1 MSSSPTS
8 QASTL
13 PTSGIRSSRLR
24 VASAGAGGGVS
35 SARSALVEGLLREQK
50 TLTAVDRF
58 SRQLAAG
65 EVPAQAKLYRD
76 LIPFD
81 RPKAGEQYAFEVD
94 LDACTGC
101 KACVAA
107 CHSLNG
113 LDDGEVWRTVGLLH
127 GGTKEEPAQRTVTT
141 SCHHC
146 IEPACMSGCPVQ
158 AYEKD
163 PSTGIV
169 KHLDDQCIGCQYCTF
184 MCPYDAPKYSTSRG
198 IVRKCDMCSGR
209 LAVGEAP
216 ACVQA
221 CPSQA
226 IRIKIVE
233 QAQIVDASQAG
244 SFLPGAPAPEH
255 TLPTTNYKT
264 SRQAPANLLPA
275 DFYRSSPEHAHMP
288 LVALLVFTQLA
299 VGAYGAGWIWKHLL
313 GVPDG
318 GILSFAHAGVATGL
332 AVLALLASALHLGRP
347 LGAWRVFLGLRTSW
361 MSREAIAFGGFVGA
375 AVAHCLALASGRFH
389 VGPLEPLL
397 AQLSPLAPWLEW
409 GALFMGIAGVI
420 CSVMI
425 YAATRRSHWR
435 ASLTGLKF
443 FGSVVVLG
451 VATVNALTWT
461 AAWAHADARMAS
473 APAVGRGLLAL
484 VLATSA
490 AKLLIEVA
498 ALSHLRGR
506 AHTVMKRAA
515 ILMVRDLRVV
525 TLIRFV
531 AGAIGGVVLPLLWLG
546 AGVALEEPTAQA
558 TVGALLILVMLI
570 VGELCER
577 YLFFA
582 AAPPSR
588 MPGGLA

>member
-1 MSSSPTS
+1 MTSPTAS
-8 QASTL
+8 QARPMP
-13 PTSGIRSSRLR
+13 PTAIRSSQLR
-24 VASAGAGGGVS
+24 VTGGGA
-35 SARSALVEGLLREQK
+35 SARSSLVEGLLREQK

-58 SRQLAAG
+58 SRKHSAG
-65 EVPAQAKLYRD
+65 DVPAQAKLYRD
-76 LIPFD
+76 LIPLD
-81 RPKAGEQYAFEVD
+81 KPKPGEQYAFEVD

-146 IEPACMSGCPVQ
+146 LEPACMAGCPVQ

-184 MCPYDAPKYSTSRG
+184 MCPYDAPKYSASRG
-198 IVRKCDMCSGR
+198 IVRKCDMCSDR
-209 LAVGEAP
+209 LSAGEAP

-221 CPSQA
+221 CPNQA
-226 IRIKIVE
+226 IKIKIVD
-233 QAQIVDASQAG
+233 QTQIVDSSQAG
-244 SFLPGAPAPEH
+244 SFLPGAPAPDH
-255 TLPTTNYKT
+255 TLPTTHYKT

-275 DFYRSSPEHAHMP
+275 DFYRSSPEHAHIP

-299 VGAYGAGWIWKHLL
+299 VGAYGVGWIWKHLL
-313 GVPDG
+313 GVPDSG
-318 GILSFAHAGVATGL
+318 LLAFAHAGVATGL
-332 AVLALLASALHLGRP
+332 AVVALLASALHLGRP

-375 AVAHCLALASGRFH
+375 AVAHCLALGAGRLGL
-389 VGPLEPLL
+389 GPIEPLL
-397 AQLSPLAPWLEW
+397 AQVAPLARWFEG
-409 GALFMGIAGVI
+409 GALAMGLVGVI

-461 AAWAHADARMAS
+461 AAWAHAEARVAS
-473 APAVGRGLLAL
+473 APAVGRGLVAL
-484 VLATSA
+484 VLGTSA

-515 ILMVRDLRVV
+515 ILMVRDLRVI
-525 TLIRFV
+525 TLVRFV

-546 AGVALEEPTAQA
+546 TG
-558 TVGALLILVMLI
+558 VMLEAPTTQAA
-570 VGELCER
+570 VGSLLMLAMLIAGEFCER